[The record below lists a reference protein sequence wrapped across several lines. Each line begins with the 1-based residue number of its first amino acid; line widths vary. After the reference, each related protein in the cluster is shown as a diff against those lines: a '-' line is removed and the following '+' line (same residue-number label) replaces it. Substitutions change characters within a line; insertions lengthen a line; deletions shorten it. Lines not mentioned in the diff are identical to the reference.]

1 MFTSIVASEFR
12 LSAHDPEDDEQDD
25 AARQQHCVQRILCD
39 WRNSKQMSA
48 HEKNAADADL
58 RHVEPVAPAPALR
71 VKQVRFQ
78 ALQGVLG
85 RRAQLATNP
94 ATSPDKRAHSLD
106 LRISCER
113 ARVSKSAA
121 LLQVRL
127 LRVGALADHARN
139 PGQVLL

>member
-1 MFTSIVASEFR
+1 
-12 LSAHDPEDDEQDD
+12 
-25 AARQQHCVQRILCD
+25 
-39 WRNSKQMSA
+39 MSA